1 MRTFILRMLY
11 ILVLDATNLLDL
23 FISLIFNLQA
33 EFIFHV
39 HFTEVFIEDLFR
51 FVHRHMGDCGQ
62 DIREEEVA
70 LCVLLLR
77 FSFVLKNN
85 NWKLHVV
92 DNFVGVIVFER

>member
-39 HFTEVFIEDLFR
+39 HFTAKKFTKEEKKSYRSLLKICFALYI
-51 FVHRHMGDCGQ
+51 
-62 DIREEEVA
+62 DI
-70 LCVLLLR
+70 
-77 FSFVLKNN
+77 
-85 NWKLHVV
+85 W
-92 DNFVGVIVFER
+92 VIAARISEKRK